1 MRQRYPSKL
10 SIKASLQILQIE
22 AGFGKMEKA
31 SFWLS
36 TVYVVV
42 RRGLKLWMDVFY
54 LLVCLPQILRRLI
67 VSGMRFLDWEERSVP
82 C

>member
-1 MRQRYPSKL
+1 M

-54 LLVCLPQILRRLI
+54 LLVCLPQILR
-67 VSGMRFLDWEERSVP
+67 S
-82 C
+82 